1 MCEGMKYIPVICSA
15 ILVCAMPHLV
25 SASETAFDA
34 ARLAVSRAHPR
45 LLGSRARLQ
54 TLATERGEAYAR
66 MAAVA
71 RSGDATGEH
80 GTLLAMALVAAIE
93 EDAQLGRSAVEQALR
108 LVDGPIRSGHVTF
121 GHDLT
126 RAGFVYDLC
135 HAYWSDAE
143 RERFH
148 HYLNATFDANRNSE
162 TSPLHNA
169 YYSYKWYGIGIAAY
183 ASYYENPR
191 APELLAAL
199 EEEYRTRAAAA
210 LALADGGG
218 WPEGYYINYWLY
230 EWLFFCEVARHSE
243 GLDYYSLAPGFYR
256 HRALA
261 GMFET
266 YPGIRVYD
274 SRRSLP
280 MGDGGGR
287 VFGGD
292 RDEALSAR
300 RILVNRYRD
309 DEVHRVVH
317 AFNEITPRSSVRKFA
332 YKDFLWRDA
341 TVPAGDLDNF
351 KLSHYSPGAGYV
363 YARST
368 WADDATHFYF
378 KSGDRLTLFICTYQD
393 L

>member
-1 MCEGMKYIPVICSA
+1 M
-15 ILVCAMPHLV
+15 
-25 SASETAFDA
+25 T
-34 ARLAVSRAHPR
+34 R
-45 LLGSRARLQ
+45 
-54 TLATERGEAYAR
+54 
-66 MAAVA
+66 
-71 RSGDATGEH
+71 DATGEH

-93 EDAQLGRSAVEQALR
+93 EDAQLGRGAVEQALR

-143 RERFH
+143 HERFH
-148 HYLNATFDANRNSE
+148 HYLNATFDANRNPE

-169 YYSYKWYGIGIAAY
+169 YYSYKWYGIGIAA
-183 ASYYENPR
+183 
-191 APELLAAL
+191 
-199 EEEYRTRAAAA
+199 
-210 LALADGGG
+210 DGGG

-230 EWLFFCEVARHSE
+230 EWLFLCEVARHSE

-317 AFNEITPRSSVRKFA
+317 AFNEIKPRSSVRRFS
-332 YKDFLWRDA
+332 L
-341 TVPAGDLDNF
+341 
-351 KLSHYSPGAGYV
+351 
-363 YARST
+363 ARRHGVS
-368 WADDATHFYF
+368 
-378 KSGDRLTLFICTYQD
+378 R
-393 L
+393 